1 MDSHGPLTTT
11 TRSLALH
18 DNRRIVLT
26 NAKIRS
32 NEPVVTCECIYP
44 RIVRHRRAHEKWQ
57 NYQNSNGSGK
67 IRNKVARIDGV
78 QAPFNDEILPRGS
91 LMSITL
97 ATSRYNEAWWT
108 FPLWL
113 SVFPIDEH
121 AAKLR
126 PRENNR
132 WQEGGI
138 GFLRARS
145 LPALFIALIHLA
157 WLFFFLC
164 IKRMERGWKCD
175 GLDPSYSELGYSSIF
190 RSFCLFDGSRAT
202 LLGRLSVPSCI
213 SSFQENNRGFFS
225 FVFYLGEL
233 DNGLKREGMKTRQYL
248 EKCNGELEWRRV
260 RLNYGAKAFA
270 FEKNI

>member
-157 WLFFFLC
+157 WLFFSLYQTNGKGMKVRW
-164 IKRMERGWKCD
+164 I
-175 GLDPSYSELGYSSIF
+175 
-190 RSFCLFDGSRAT
+190 RSFLFGARLFQYLPKLLFIRWISRDFAWT
-202 LLGRLSVPSCI
+202 SIR
-213 SSFQENNRGFFS
+213 S
-225 FVFYLGEL
+225 FVHFVLS
-233 DNGLKREGMKTRQYL
+233 RE
-248 EKCNGELEWRRV
+248 
-260 RLNYGAKAFA
+260 
-270 FEKNI
+270 

>member
-1 MDSHGPLTTT
+1 MRVLNVQKGETDSHGPLTTT

-32 NEPVVTCECIYP
+32 NEPVATCEYIYP

-108 FPLWL
+108 FPLRL

-157 WLFFFLC
+157 WLFFLC

-175 GLDPSYSELGYSSIF
+175 GLDPSYSELVIPVSFEAFVYSMDLARLCLDVYPFLRAF
-190 RSFCLFDGSRAT
+190 RPFKRIIVVFQFRILSRWI
-202 LLGRLSVPSCI
+202 G
-213 SSFQENNRGFFS
+213 
-225 FVFYLGEL
+225 
-233 DNGLKREGMKTRQYL
+233 
-248 EKCNGELEWRRV
+248 
-260 RLNYGAKAFA
+260 
-270 FEKNI
+270 